1 MLGRPSRRTRK
12 ELEDHGRSA
21 TATVVEIAKHGL
33 NMSSGN
39 ETTWTNEIVLK
50 TRLRVEPEG
59 QPTFEWQG
67 RLRFRESHTPAAA
80 GQVWVLFDPD
90 DHETLMVDFS
100 VREGAW
106 DGVRSP
112 DAGPGFGGVESL
124 LGGLQQVQQ
133 ASADH
138 DRLGDL
144 EKLADLRDRGVLT
157 ADEFQ
162 AQKRRLLGEP
172 PA

>member
-1 MLGRPSRRTRK
+1 VLGRPSRRTRK
-12 ELEDHGRSA
+12 QLEDHGSSASA
-21 TATVVEIAKHGL
+21 TVLEIAKHGI
-33 NMSSGN
+33 NMSTGN
-39 ETTWTNEIVLK
+39 QTTWTNEIALK

-67 RLRFRESHTPAAA
+67 RLRFRDSHTPAAA

-106 DGVRSP
+106 DGVRSAQ
-112 DAGPGFGGVESL
+112 AGPGFRA
-124 LGGLQQVQQ
+124 QQ

-157 ADEFQ
+157 PDEFE